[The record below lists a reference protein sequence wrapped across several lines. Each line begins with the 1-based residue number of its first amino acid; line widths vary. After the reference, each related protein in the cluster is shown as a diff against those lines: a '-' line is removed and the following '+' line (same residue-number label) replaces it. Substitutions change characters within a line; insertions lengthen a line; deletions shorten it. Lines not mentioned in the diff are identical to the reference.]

1 MPVIYHTLYTMEE
14 TSNSIFD
21 EQFLASIYTRRLNL
35 MPLMLR
41 LYVGFYTV
49 SGAVALARALLTL
62 FNLASDDGTAAG
74 TAILL
79 ILGRYT
85 FSILRGAAA
94 LSLWQEKKWAVQ
106 AALIISI
113 LYVVT
118 SLFLYVPSA
127 FMQQGT
133 GLTGNLFSVIL
144 EIPYIF
150 LLTTIRRSWKHK
162 ALSGKEIAARKAQAA
177 KF

>member
-1 MPVIYHTLYTMEE
+1 MEE

-35 MPLMLR
+35 MPLMLK

-49 SGAVALARALLTL
+49 SGAVALARALVSL
-62 FNLASDDGTAAG
+62 FNLVSDEGTAAG
-74 TAILL
+74 IAIIL

-94 LSLWQEKKWAVQ
+94 LSLWREKKWAVQ
-106 AALIISI
+106 AALIVSV
-113 LYVVT
+113 LFVVT

-127 FMQQGT
+127 FMGQGM
-133 GLTGNLFSVIL
+133 GLTGNLFSVVL

-150 LLTTIRRSWKHK
+150 LLTTIRRSWKHE
-162 ALSGKEIAARKAQAA
+162 ALSGKEIAARKVQAA
-177 KF
+177 KS